1 MKSDDV
7 DMNVEDNNEPD
18 FDDMDKRLKD
28 IEDETTA
35 LKEILGSV
43 AEWRRLNGIEY
54 PAINYRKHSAVLTD
68 FGGIGDGKTS
78 NMKEFQY
85 AVSSL
90 SHYASDGVH
99 NLLCHLVNG
108 SLEALISP
116 AISLSFSKR
125 MLSFLHLR
133 GRDAPDGRFSSLIFG
148 TNLTDVVITGAN
160 GTIDGQGSYWWA
172 KFKQNQFKLTRSYLI
187 GIMYSDQIQISW
199 KQILRYKGFYDYA
212 KAKGVNVGPPV
223 GLDVVIDGT
232 VPTGSGLSSS
242 AAFVCSSI
250 IAIMATFDA
259 NFPKVKRQIPE
270 VTTVSSRAISS
281 GYQRLQVESVCSR
294 KKVTVVHKAN
304 IMKLADG
311 LFLVACREVAQKYP
325 AIQYYEIIVDNC
337 CMQLVLRP
345 EQFDVMA
352 FVDAK
357 KLVNQEKSFACAE
370 IESARAVVL

>member
-1 MKSDDV
+1 
-7 DMNVEDNNEPD
+7 D

-148 TNLTDVVITGAN
+148 TNLTDVVITG
-160 GTIDGQGSYWWA
+160 TIPPEIGKLSLLTYLDLS
-172 KFKQNQFKLTRSYLI
+172 QNQLSGPIPVQVSQIHILNYLNV
-187 GIMYSDQIQISW
+187 SW
-199 KQILRYKGFYDYA
+199 KNESSKELRIANVNDKMYKGFYDYA

-345 EQFDVMA
+345 EQFDVM
-352 FVDAK
+352 
-357 KLVNQEKSFACAE
+357 
-370 IESARAVVL
+370 